1 MIIYNKKSND
11 LTENM
16 ISIFEIG
23 IDMRAIAL
31 MRTYSGNFEGFD
43 IVLVEDTKNITT
55 CNLKYPSGLLKRSYL
70 LFSGN
75 ELGSK
80 LTHMEWKVDGE
91 RVMELYG
98 VNDDELES
106 DLTVEQL
113 REKALL
119 RVSDDYVSK
128 ELEERC
134 MSVFERENIENITTV
149 HDKNGKPRHVD
160 KGYFDIY
167 WKDELI
173 AIVIYGECKND
184 SKFVCTM
191 ENRLERQ
198 CFRR

>member
-1 MIIYNKKSND
+1 
-11 LTENM
+11 
-16 ISIFEIG
+16 
-23 IDMRAIAL
+23 
-31 MRTYSGNFEGFD
+31 
-43 IVLVEDTKNITT
+43 
-55 CNLKYPSGLLKRSYL
+55 
-70 LFSGN
+70 
-75 ELGSK
+75 
-80 LTHMEWKVDGE
+80 
-91 RVMELYG
+91 MELYG